1 MLVGS
6 AKEWLVLKMESGNSE
21 DAESGDTRV
30 KLDIRNIT
38 LKAPRKSKNKS
49 SEGSFWKV
57 FWITNIPKRE
67 CISDIKKE
75 YSQVMENM
83 AQN

>member
-1 MLVGS
+1 
-6 AKEWLVLKMESGNSE
+6 MES
-21 DAESGDTRV
+21 DTNEQNTEA
-30 KLDIRNIT
+30 KLDIKNIA
-38 LKAPRKSKNKS
+38 LKAPKKSKTKKTD
-49 SEGSFWKV
+49 SFWSV

-67 CISDIKKE
+67 GISDVRRE